1 MHTTSQVLDIDD
13 TLLAEN
19 ISIYK
24 TNLRIVGIQNGTA
37 DLVLFDILWKKLV
50 SKKFVAN
57 GVHDISLPNLKAG
70 IYLVRIQTKKGK
82 ITKKIVLEQPVVY
95 VDF

>member
-37 DLVLFDILWKKLV
+37 DLFLFDIL
-50 SKKFVAN
+50 
-57 GVHDISLPNLKAG
+57 
-70 IYLVRIQTKKGK
+70 
-82 ITKKIVLEQPVVY
+82 
-95 VDF
+95 

>member
-1 MHTTSQVLDIDD
+1 MNVKNYTFTTNESLNGIGRFFMHTTSQVLDIDD

-37 DLVLFDILWKKLV
+37 DLVLFDIL
-50 SKKFVAN
+50 
-57 GVHDISLPNLKAG
+57 
-70 IYLVRIQTKKGK
+70 
-82 ITKKIVLEQPVVY
+82 
-95 VDF
+95 